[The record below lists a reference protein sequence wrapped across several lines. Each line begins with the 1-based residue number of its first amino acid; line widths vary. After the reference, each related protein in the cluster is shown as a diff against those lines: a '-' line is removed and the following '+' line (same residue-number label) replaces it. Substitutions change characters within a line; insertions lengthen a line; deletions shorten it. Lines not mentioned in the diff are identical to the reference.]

1 MYAQLNNVTEAE
13 GWKIWNRVLNPG
25 ANSEFFRIEWD
36 KCKIGHSDYDFELQ
50 KLNLTIHDRRED

>member
-25 ANSEFFRIEWD
+25 ANSEFF
-36 KCKIGHSDYDFELQ
+36 ELQ